1 MHTYT
6 WKVVISSGLVTPETL
21 CSLRISDSIPS
32 NMPLTHT
39 SSAHSSYTFMFRS
52 RLRASRCHCEKR
64 FADSAQQRSW
74 LASIDATRVNEENLV
89 DCQIVDIFSL
99 SSHSVITVIAAVA
112 AASSHSLF
120 HHFFSA
126 ILLSSWPPFRNVSCF
141 ARQLS
146 LILTIM
152 TSAFMTILTPTIYL
166 TEEDVNG
173 ILRMVLD
180 LRCHTCASKV
190 NAIKW
195 IL

>member
-99 SSHSVITVIAAVA
+99 SLPIP
-112 AASSHSLF
+112 SLQ
-120 HHFFSA
+120 S
-126 ILLSSWPPFRNVSCF
+126 LL
-141 ARQLS
+141 LLLLLH
-146 LILTIM
+146 LILCSIISFLQFCSRRGLHSEM
-152 TSAFMTILTPTIYL
+152 FHVS
-166 TEEDVNG
+166 
-173 ILRMVLD
+173 LD
-180 LRCHTCASKV
+180 NCR
-190 NAIKW
+190 
-195 IL
+195 